1 VFPKAWRLHGSEV
14 FLTVRERTQLCTAF
28 LSSSDTKGLGLGK
41 WPQQLPHEL
50 KDPKRKEKLTRCYMV
65 PAPMNYSEV
74 GVIISTTAKLTSS
87 FVFLT
92 KLTFTFLSTH
102 KNCLK

>member
-1 VFPKAWRLHGSEV
+1 
-14 FLTVRERTQLCTAF
+14 
-28 LSSSDTKGLGLGK
+28 
-41 WPQQLPHEL
+41 
-50 KDPKRKEKLTRCYMV
+50 MV